1 MDTVVQASAGGLT
14 ESAPRV
20 ELTVVVPPFKER
32 TNVPLLVERLS
43 QALAGVA
50 WEAVF
55 VDDDSP
61 DQTGDAVREI
71 ALRNPRVRV
80 IERIGRRGLSSATV
94 EGVLS
99 SAAPYFAVMDADL
112 QHDEAVLPEMLRRLK
127 AETLDVVVGSRYVS
141 RRTTTGLD
149 SRRQAISNFATRVS
163 RLVLH
168 AEVSDPMSG
177 FFVMTRAAL

>member
-1 MDTVVQASAGGLT
+1 MDTVVRASPGGFT

-20 ELTVVVPPFKER
+20 ELTVVVPTFNER

-61 DQTGDAVREI
+61 DQTGDAVRAI
-71 ALRNPRVRV
+71 ARRNPRVRV
-80 IERIGRRGLSSATV
+80 IERIGRRGLSRATV

-99 SAAPYFAVMDADL
+99 SAAPYFS
-112 QHDEAVLPEMLRRLK
+112 
-127 AETLDVVVGSRYVS
+127 VVG
-141 RRTTTGLD
+141 
-149 SRRQAISNFATRVS
+149 
-163 RLVLH
+163 
-168 AEVSDPMSG
+168 
-177 FFVMTRAAL
+177 AALPH